1 MAGLRDTV
9 SRAVTSTGAWLRSV
23 RPDRRHLRAD
33 TVAAVPSAVG
43 SVPDGMASAAL
54 IGVNPVIGL
63 YASIIGPIAGGLTT
77 STRMMVVATTT
88 AAALAAASALEGVDA
103 TDRPAALFLLT
114 IIAGVLMIAAG
125 LLRLGRYARFVSH
138 SVMTGFLTGVAASI
152 ILGQLSELT
161 GAEVSGATNVA
172 KAIDLITH
180 PGRIDVAS
188 LGIGLSVLGILFGL
202 MATRWATMSP
212 FVALVVPTVVVVAFG
227 LDSVAQ
233 VRDTG
238 EIPREIPLPALPEL
252 GLLSLDVVVGAAAVA
267 VIVLVQ
273 GAGVSE
279 AAPNPD
285 GTPSR
290 ANQDFIAQ
298 GVANVAVGFFRGQPV
313 GGSVSGTA
321 LNVAM
326 GARTRWAA
334 ILSGALL
341 LPIVAIFAGLVGLVP
356 MPVLAGVLIFAAVGS
371 IKPEVIAA
379 IWRTGGTSQIALVT
393 TFVATL
399 FLPVAAAVGIGVALS
414 LLLQLNQEAMDLRV
428 VELVAQPDGRFLERP
443 APSRLTS
450 GRATVLDVYGSLLYA
465 GSRTL
470 QVRLPDPA
478 GSAGAAVVIRLHGRT
493 TLGATFYRVARDYA
507 RKLAA
512 ADGRLYLSGLD
523 ADLLDQLRRAGGL
536 DLAGPVR
543 AVAATDVI
551 GESTRQA
558 LHDADAWLVRHRA
571 EADSPGSGGDGSGRP
586 SNDEGTGQPPVDG

>member
-1 MAGLRDTV
+1 MAGLWDIA
-9 SRAVTSTGAWLRSV
+9 SRAVSSTGAWLRSL

-63 YASIIGPIAGGLTT
+63 YASIVGPIAGGVAT

-103 TDRPAALFLLT
+103 ADRPAALFLLT
-114 IIAGVLMIAAG
+114 IIVGVLMIVAG
-125 LLRLGRYARFVSH
+125 LLRLGRYTRFVSH

-152 ILGQLSELT
+152 LLGQLSGLT
-161 GAEVSGATNVA
+161 GAEVSGSTNVA
-172 KAIDLITH
+172 KAVDLVTH
-180 PGRIDVAS
+180 PGRIDLAS
-188 LGIGLSVLGILFGL
+188 FGIGLGTLGILFGL
-202 MATRWATMSP
+202 VGTRWGSLSAL
-212 FVALVVPTVVVVAFG
+212 VALVAPTVVVVAFG

-238 EIPREIPLPALPEL
+238 DIPRQVPLPAFPDL

-285 GTPSR
+285 GTPSKI
-290 ANQDFIAQ
+290 NQDFVAQ

-321 LNVAM
+321 LSVAM

-341 LPIVAIFAGLVGLVP
+341 LPIVVLFAGLVGLVP
-356 MPVLAGVLIFAAVGS
+356 MPILAGVLIFAAIGS
-371 IKPEVIAA
+371 IKPGVIAA

-414 LLLQLNQEAMDLRV
+414 LLLQLNQEAMDLKV
-428 VELVAQPDGRFLERP
+428 VELVPQPDGRFLERP

-450 GRATVLDVYGSLLYA
+450 GVATVLDVYGSLLYA

-470 QVRLPDPA
+470 QARLPDPT
-478 GSAGAAVVIRLHGRT
+478 GSEGAAVVIRLHGRT
-493 TLGATFYRVARDYA
+493 ALGATFYRVVGDYA

-512 ADGRLYLSGLD
+512 GGGRLYLSGLD
-523 ADLLDQLRRAGGL
+523 PDLLDQLRRAGGVDL
-536 DLAGPVR
+536 DGPVR
-543 AVAATDVI
+543 AVAATDVV
-551 GESTRQA
+551 GDATRKA
-558 LHDADAWLVRHRA
+558 LHDADAWLVRH
-571 EADSPGSGGDGSGRP
+571 EADKHSP
-586 SNDEGTGQPPVDG
+586 